1 MPTSLKVKEKL
12 APLVSTGLSHMPV
25 LEPCEPEVLV
35 WLDVSRFVQV
45 TSVPTATTS
54 SSRTKFSTS
63 EPTLAMDGEDATT
76 GVVADAT
83 GCGAGTDAAGGGG
96 GWGAAAG
103 AVAGSEPHAAAA
115 IAINAAAASPIG
127 DIRRRLTLGLL
138 ECRIGETESSDKKQG
153 LGSDVLPC
161 LWLFPDAVLHPSP
174 H

>member
-1 MPTSLKVKEKL
+1 MDS
-12 APLVSTGLSHMPV
+12 AGLSHIPV
-25 LEPCEPEVLV
+25 LEPCEPEVIV

-45 TSVPTATTS
+45 SSVPTATTS

-63 EPTLAMDGEDATT
+63 EATLAMGGEDATT
-76 GVVADAT
+76 GADAT

-96 GWGAAAG
+96 GWGVAAG
-103 AVAGSEPHAAAA
+103 AGAGSEPHAAAA

-153 LGSDVLPC
+153 LGSDVLLC

-174 H
+174 N